1 MVVSHIYIFF
11 FSSFLSYLPK
21 VNQMMVESYFFSK
34 DNYTLLLKIMHSTIP
49 YIYIYKW
56 KNQSES
62 NDGRVIYFF
71 SKDNYTL
78 LLKIMHSTIPPFRT
92 YIYISERIK
101 RTHRFSVTLKLIFS
115 LIYIY
120 IIYCILYII
129 YIYIYYILYI
139 IYTQLCYHSTE
150 HFMPR

>member
-1 MVVSHIYIFF
+1 MGINISMVVSHIYIFF

-49 YIYIYKW
+49 PFRTYIYIYKW

-92 YIYISERIK
+92 YIYI
-101 RTHRFSVTLKLIFS
+101 
-115 LIYIY
+115 
-120 IIYCILYII
+120 
-129 YIYIYYILYI
+129 
-139 IYTQLCYHSTE
+139 
-150 HFMPR
+150 

>member
-21 VNQMMVESYFFSK
+21 VNQMMVES
-34 DNYTLLLKIMHSTIP
+34 
-49 YIYIYKW
+49 
-56 KNQSES
+56 
-62 NDGRVIYFF
+62 YFF

-129 YIYIYYILYI
+129 YIYIYILYI
-139 IYTQLCYHSTE
+139 VYYIYSALLPQHWALHAKVDYAPTFIYIYIYIYIYIFFFLQIIYKSIKTI
-150 HFMPR
+150 